1 MDAAKVRAQLWDLL
15 GDCPAPFTPQVTIKS
30 ITNHEMF
37 RLEHLSFVNG
47 VGDTVYGYLLTP
59 HNLEQPAPAILYN
72 HVHGAKY
79 KLGKEIILQTMS
91 HGYAE
96 GIALAKSGFIV
107 LAIDCYAFGE
117 RYVDGQTT
125 EQNLFKHFL
134 WQGKTLWG
142 MMIHDDLLALN
153 YLRSRPEVDADRIG
167 TTGMSLGGSR
177 STWLGALDTGI
188 KATIP
193 IAQMTRYEDFSATGN
208 YDLHSIYYYVPNMLK
223 SGLDMEHIVS
233 LTAPRYQHIL
243 IGENDPL
250 SPIEGVNKIA
260 DFVKAIY
267 AEYNTSE
274 MFKITRYPDTGHIY
288 TPQMFDTMLQSFKEH
303 L

>member
-1 MDAAKVRAQLWDLL
+1 MDAAKVRAQLWDML
-15 GDCPAPFTPQVTIKS
+15 GDIPETFTPDIHIDYTKQ
-30 ITNHEMF
+30 HEMF
-37 RLEHLSFVNG
+37 QLEHLVFVNG
-47 VGDTVYGYLLTP
+47 VGDKVYGYLLIP
-59 HNLEQPAPAILYN
+59 HDLEQPAPAILYN
-72 HVHGAKY
+72 HFHGAKY
-79 KLGKEIILQTMS
+79 KLGKEMILQTMS
-91 HGYAE
+91 HGYIEGLELAE
-96 GIALAKSGFIV
+96 AGFVV

-117 RYVDGQTT
+117 RYVDGHTT

-142 MMIHDDLLALN
+142 MMLHDDLLALN
-153 YLRSRPEVDADRIG
+153 YLRSRPEVDSKRIG

-177 STWLGALDTGI
+177 STWLAALDTDI

-193 IAQMTRYEDFSATGN
+193 IAQMTRYANFAASGD

-223 SGLDMEHIVS
+223 SGLDMEHIVG

-260 DFVKAIY
+260 EFAKHIY
-267 AEYNTSE
+267 TGYNASE
-274 MFKITRYPDTGHIY
+274 MFEITHYPNTGHVY
-288 TPQMFDTMLQSFKEH
+288 TPQMFEAMLHSLKIH